1 MNYSHDNWSAI
12 LAHIGK
18 PEELDTSARNAG
30 ALTRRREIRDA
41 ATLLRLGLAYGPGG
55 MSLREVTAW
64 AQLHDVATLSDVAL
78 LKRLRNAADWF
89 GILAAQTLA
98 VRAAVTGCTS
108 GKRLR
113 LVDGTAIS
121 APGGGSAE
129 WRLHMG
135 YDPHTCQFTDFELTD
150 SRDAERLDR
159 FAQTADE
166 IRIADRGFGSRPECI
181 RSLAFGEADY
191 IVRVHWRGLRW
202 LTAEGMRFDMMGFL
216 RGLDCGKNGE
226 TTVMIGNSGNKKAG
240 APFPARLIA

>member
-18 PEELDTSARNAG
+18 PEELDTSTRNAG

-64 AQLHDVATLSDVAL
+64 TQLHDVATLSDVAL

-135 YDPHTCQFTDFELTD
+135 YDPHTCQFTDFELT
-150 SRDAERLDR
+150 
-159 FAQTADE
+159 
-166 IRIADRGFGSRPECI
+166 
-181 RSLAFGEADY
+181 
-191 IVRVHWRGLRW
+191 
-202 LTAEGMRFDMMGFL
+202 
-216 RGLDCGKNGE
+216 
-226 TTVMIGNSGNKKAG
+226 
-240 APFPARLIA
+240 

>member
-150 SRDAERLDR
+150 SRDAERLDDLR
-159 FAQTADE
+159 KRQTRYALLTGD
-166 IRIADRGFGSRPECI
+166 S
-181 RSLAFGEADY
+181 
-191 IVRVHWRGLRW
+191 VRVPNVSAHL
-202 LTAEGMRFDMMGFL
+202 LLEKLIISSGFT
-216 RGLDCGKNGE
+216 GEDC
-226 TTVMIGNSGNKKAG
+226 AG
-240 APFPARLIA
+240 

>member
-135 YDPHTCQFTDFELTD
+135 YDPHTCQFT
-150 SRDAERLDR
+150 
-159 FAQTADE
+159 
-166 IRIADRGFGSRPECI
+166 
-181 RSLAFGEADY
+181 
-191 IVRVHWRGLRW
+191 
-202 LTAEGMRFDMMGFL
+202 
-216 RGLDCGKNGE
+216 
-226 TTVMIGNSGNKKAG
+226 VML
-240 APFPARLIA
+240 PTY

>member
-41 ATLLRLGLAYGPGG
+41 ASSCCTSGAGLRPRG

-150 SRDAERLDR
+150 SRDAERLDHLR
-159 FAQTADE
+159 KRQTRYALLTGD
-166 IRIADRGFGSRPECI
+166 S
-181 RSLAFGEADY
+181 
-191 IVRVHWRGLRW
+191 VRVPNVSAHL
-202 LTAEGMRFDMMGFL
+202 LLEKLIISSGFT
-216 RGLDCGKNGE
+216 GEDC
-226 TTVMIGNSGNKKAG
+226 AG
-240 APFPARLIA
+240 

>member
-135 YDPHTCQFTDFELTD
+135 YDPHTCQFI
-150 SRDAERLDR
+150 DR
-159 FAQTADE
+159 NLNPQKT
-166 IRIADRGFGSRPECI
+166 
-181 RSLAFGEADY
+181 
-191 IVRVHWRGLRW
+191 
-202 LTAEGMRFDMMGFL
+202 
-216 RGLDCGKNGE
+216 
-226 TTVMIGNSGNKKAG
+226 KKAPQNG
-240 APFPARLIA
+240 CFFNTPCAPYERKRLLNRMTLIDTGYEWRFFAPFPVKWTQLPLCGSQPHTCCRASRSCIRTSSASR

>member
-135 YDPHTCQFTDFELTD
+135 YR
-150 SRDAERLDR
+150 S
-159 FAQTADE
+159 
-166 IRIADRGFGSRPECI
+166 GGSREN
-181 RSLAFGEADY
+181 
-191 IVRVHWRGLRW
+191 H
-202 LTAEGMRFDMMGFL
+202 
-216 RGLDCGKNGE
+216 
-226 TTVMIGNSGNKKAG
+226 G
-240 APFPARLIA
+240 APDILCRSHTFLCRLSQVLKPTVHTV